1 MQCHLPIMRQRDDQ
15 ITVRLAGTLRDHLED
30 EALACGRSL
39 SNLIRQILIDHTAE
53 RVAGTSTQQREA
65 A

>member
-1 MQCHLPIMRQRDDQ
+1 MKRRDDQ
-15 ITVRLAGTLRDHLED
+15 ITVRLAGELRAHLED
-30 EALACGRSL
+30 EALARGRSL

-53 RVAGTSTQQREA
+53 RVAGTATTQQEA

>member
-1 MQCHLPIMRQRDDQ
+1 MPRYNDQ
-15 ITVRLAGTLRDHLED
+15 VCLKLTGTLRAHLED